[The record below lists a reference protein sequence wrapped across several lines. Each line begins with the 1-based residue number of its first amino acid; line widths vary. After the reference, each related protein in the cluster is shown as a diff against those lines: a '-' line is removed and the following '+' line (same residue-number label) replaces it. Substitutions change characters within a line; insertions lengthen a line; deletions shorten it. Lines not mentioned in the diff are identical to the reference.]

1 MEISEAK
8 FERTN
13 ELTGYVTL
21 YSTFAKCQFKGLTS
35 ANTGDT
41 FREHKTL

>member
-13 ELTGYVTL
+13 ELTGDLTI
-21 YSTFAKCQFKGLTS
+21 YSTFAKCQFKGLTL
-35 ANTGDT
+35 ANTGDI